1 MNSPT
6 NPAACLGTLRRP
18 RSTGVPT
25 AWTALMDALHFTGTL
40 QMLQHQTQ
48 DWTTRPG
55 LALAFNLKRRRS
67 NVLQTDDRWT
77 ASPWHF
83 VTWPLVRLRSWGTQ
97 PSSPGC
103 CTSCTRGTCAP
114 ARGTARSRSRCSR
127 CTGSTPCASGRCQAS
142 AWPRPPRRASAT
154 WPTCRRRTSSTLGMR
169 SDGVLSSRSCTPN
182 EWYAHTAAR

>member
-18 RSTGVPT
+18 RSTGVLT

-55 LALAFNLKRRRS
+55 LALAFNLKRS

-127 CTGSTPCASGRCQAS
+127 CTGSTPALTPQRSFAVQFQQS
-142 AWPRPPRRASAT
+142 APRTGSELVKQRAMAVEK
-154 WPTCRRRTSSTLGMR
+154 M
-169 SDGVLSSRSCTPN
+169 
-182 EWYAHTAAR
+182 

>member
-1 MNSPT
+1 MI
-6 NPAACLGTLRRP
+6 
-18 RSTGVPT
+18 ST
-25 AWTALMDALHFTGTL
+25 
-40 QMLQHQTQ
+40 
-48 DWTTRPG
+48 
-55 LALAFNLKRRRS
+55 S
-67 NVLQTDDRWT
+67 RWT

-127 CTGSTPCASGRCQAS
+127 CTGSTPALTRQRSFAVQLQQSAPRTGSELVKQRAIAVERCNGTTNEWAVGFLPCASGRCQAS
-142 AWPRPPRRASAT
+142 AWPRPPRRASAM

-169 SDGVLSSRSCTPN
+169 SCQRPNRAETVRSLRLKEDVVRWHRFSAPKRTV
-182 EWYAHTAAR
+182 YAY